1 MNDIDLS
8 DYSDEMLEQLL
19 EEYNLLACQSN
30 DAELYKQS
38 ILIPFR
44 QVAGLSRNAY
54 IPFQNQSMRHNQE

>member
-8 DYSDEMLEQLL
+8 DYSDEILEQLL

-38 ILIPFR
+38 ILI
-44 QVAGLSRNAY
+44 
-54 IPFQNQSMRHNQE
+54 QNELNERLKLK